1 MLIFSVLKLKKVQ
14 KNYRARCISE
24 TKLML
29 LQHIRKDTYNFFLYK
44 KTRIN
49 MSGRRG
55 RSRPKHNFDEGI
67 HSGSS
72 HGANWVLTLL
82 GVIVAAVALGLAI
95 PAIIRATNHNNF
107 RHDIHQLRAAIAP
120 IGFSAW
126 KNGSQSIINST
137 VTTVSGWETIGGIPA
152 YDATLGGFNAT
163 IGVFIADV
171 EAIYSVEGTI
181 CWLATDAGGIR
192 EARLMTNGVVAAV
205 FSRIGE
211 LNISGF
217 TCLAVAQHQ
226 SLDVGDSVWLVAYQD
241 SFVIQDVTELSRF
254 SIERVAQNCI

>member
-1 MLIFSVLKLKKVQ
+1 
-14 KNYRARCISE
+14 
-24 TKLML
+24 
-29 LQHIRKDTYNFFLYK
+29 
-44 KTRIN
+44 

-107 RHDIHQLRAAIAP
+107 RTDIHQLRAAIAP

-126 KNGSQSIINST
+126 KNGTQSITNST
-137 VTTVSGWETIGGIPA
+137 ATPVAGWETIGGIPA
-152 YDATLGGFNAT
+152 YDATLGGFNKT
-163 IGVFIADV
+163 NGFFTADV
-171 EAIYSVEGTI
+171 EAIYSTEGTV
-181 CWLATDAGGIR
+181 CWPATDSGGIR

-205 FSRIGE
+205 FSRMRE
-211 LNISGF
+211 SDISGF
-217 TCLAVAQHQ
+217 ACLAVAQHQ
-226 SLDVGDSVWLVAYQD
+226 SLDVGDSVWLVAFQD
-241 SFVIQDVTELSRF
+241 SFVSQDVTVLSRF
-254 SIERVAQNCI
+254 SMERVAQNCI